1 VHNIESNYLVAD
13 DISIY
18 YTKSHIDASFGDVDY
33 ALDNISDDI
42 ENLDT
47 NKADKTEVYTR
58 NLIDAS
64 INSINTRIAD
74 VSSYAQ
80 DVSTRMPIFEYN
92 SATQTLNIIA

>member
-1 VHNIESNYLVAD
+1 MNKIYLGGTEVANAGSGGGGGDMSNYYD
-13 DISIY
+13 
-18 YTKSHIDASFGDVDY
+18 KNHIDASFGDIDY

-47 NKADKTEVYTR
+47 NIV
-58 NLIDAS
+58 
-64 INSINTRIAD
+64 D

-80 DVSTRMPIFEYN
+80 DVSARMPIFEYN